1 MGKGHSVDYNK
12 MSSNKAKT
20 NRTNLNET
28 DNNFRKTENERLQ
41 NLDPVINEALIVED
55 KKETVE
61 QTKNASFNVEVS
73 IACLNIRTGPGKNYD
88 RTGRF
93 TGIGTFTIT
102 EISKG
107 EGSESGWGKLES
119 GDGWI
124 SLDYATRV

>member
-12 MSSNKAKT
+12 MSSNKAKAD
-20 NRTNLNET
+20 RTNSNEAYS
-28 DNNFRKTENERLQ
+28 NFRKTENERIQ
-41 NLDPVINEALIVED
+41 NSDPVMDKKSIVEE
-55 KKETVE
+55 KVETIE
-61 QTKNASFNVEVS
+61 PTKNSLFDVKVD

-88 RTGRF
+88 RTGKF
-93 TGIGTFTIT
+93 TGVGMFTIT
-102 EISKG
+102 EISNG